1 MICDSVVLTN
11 YRYSSPLFFQER
23 FYLCSSNVCHL
34 LWVFC
39 WLRALYFSCHRK
51 LLHFQV
57 NIKKMCVCNSW
68 QFWSS
73 QLIQSHYNLILH
85 ILHYIM
91 LHTLLKTVQ
100 LLWILFKD
108 FFPQLVHLIQL
119 LLMKTKQT
127 TKYTLVI
134 AFLAFGGSKRCLFL
148 FFLNLKWALLS
159 G

>member
-1 MICDSVVLTN
+1 M
-11 YRYSSPLFFQER
+11 
-23 FYLCSSNVCHL
+23 
-34 LWVFC
+34 
-39 WLRALYFSCHRK
+39 
-51 LLHFQV
+51 
-57 NIKKMCVCNSW
+57 CNSW

-148 FFLNLKWALLS
+148 FFLILS
-159 G
+159 GLCWVGRNLLCQLACSQSIHPGRIWVSRVMWWQYGVIRPLEETVYCWTLLWTTGRWWTATALAEA